1 MIKRGRG
8 ARHENMNDFRPFDP
22 IVTIINAKAHH
33 KILNPFPDGYDVI
46 YRRPQNG

>member
-8 ARHENMNDFRPFDP
+8 APHGNMNDFWPFDP
-22 IVTIINAKAHH
+22 IVTIISAKAHH
-33 KILNPFPDGYDVI
+33 KILNLFPEGYDVI